1 MERDSTGAAAI
12 PHLLRLGAG
21 NYRSDFTSSMGAS
34 FKLDEG
40 YSDETRSQTENEA
53 VPPSDDIL
61 SLPGWILAHS
71 EADRAGMFA
80 VSICVWVHV
89 LTRFLQSSRIAC

>member
-1 MERDSTGAAAI
+1 MERDSTGPAGI
-12 PHLLRLGAG
+12 PHLLRLGSG
-21 NYRSDFTSSMGAS
+21 KYRNDFSSSSMGAS

-61 SLPGWILAHS
+61 TLPGWILAHS
-71 EADRAGMFA
+71 EADRAGTFA
-80 VSICVWVHV
+80 ASLCVWVHV
-89 LTRFLQSSRIAC
+89 LTRFL